1 MMIQV
6 VSPTIPS
13 KGAVMFDQLE
23 KVFFA
28 GLGAVSLSKKK
39 TEDFLAELLETYRV
53 SEEEGKAFL
62 ERTQEMAREGRERL
76 AEMAETEVKKVVE
89 RVGLVP
95 REEFDSLLKR
105 VEDLE
110 EKLRKV

>member
-1 MMIQV
+1 
-6 VSPTIPS
+6 
-13 KGAVMFDQLE
+13 MFDQLE

-39 TEDFLAELLETYRV
+39 TEDFLAELKETYRV

-76 AEMAETEVKKVVE
+76 AEMAETEVKKVVD

>member
-1 MMIQV
+1 
-6 VSPTIPS
+6 
-13 KGAVMFDQLE
+13 MFDQLE

-39 TEDFLAELLETYRV
+39 TEEFLAELKETYRV

-95 REEFDSLLKR
+95 RKEFDSLLKR

>member
-1 MMIQV
+1 
-6 VSPTIPS
+6 
-13 KGAVMFDQLE
+13 MFDQLE

-39 TEDFLAELLETYRV
+39 TEEFLAELKETYRV

-76 AEMAETEVKKVVE
+76 AEMAETEVKKVVD